1 MKAVWKDET
10 THAESVYCMCSI
22 PHTAIECYRHPTQ
35 PIVVFVLFGVYCAWS
50 LLAFIH
56 IFFLPLGM
64 LYNAHLYKQQH
75 SFQYYIPFCYE
86 SAVAAVASSYTFFGW
101 VCLSSLHTHAVS
113 TALRFSISFQCAW
126 VFFLSLSHLS
136 HLTTFV
142 NVNFI
147 CEPMYWNIPKKSQ
160 ATWFSEGTRNTNYSF
175 RCVVQSWCACV
186 VVLKHNHSLLLCLS
200 MYVLWLLL
208 CVHFCDAHREKCCF
222 SEWFSGLIYC
232 ILSQKLF
239 HF

>member
-86 SAVAAVASSYTFFGW
+86 SAVAAIASSYTFFGW
-101 VCLSSLHTHAVS
+101 VCLSSLHTHVVS

-126 VFFLSLSHLS
+126 VFFPLSLIFLISLHS
-136 HLTTFV
+136 WMWISSVSRCTETYRKKVRQHGFQK
-142 NVNFI
+142 
-147 CEPMYWNIPKKSQ
+147 EPETQTIR
-160 ATWFSEGTRNTNYSF
+160 FD
-175 RCVVQSWCACV
+175 
-186 VVLKHNHSLLLCLS
+186 VLFNRG
-200 MYVLWLLL
+200 
-208 CVHFCDAHREKCCF
+208 VHV
-222 SEWFSGLIYC
+222 
-232 ILSQKLF
+232 
-239 HF
+239 

>member
-56 IFFLPLGM
+56 IFFAIGYAVQRTLVQTTAFVSILHSLLLWVRCCCCCQFVHIFRLGLFIFFAHACSQHCATI
-64 LYNAHLYKQQH
+64 LYLI
-75 SFQYYIPFCYE
+75 SMCMG
-86 SAVAAVASSYTFFGW
+86 FFP
-101 VCLSSLHTHAVS
+101 
-113 TALRFSISFQCAW
+113 
-126 VFFLSLSHLS
+126 LSLSHLS